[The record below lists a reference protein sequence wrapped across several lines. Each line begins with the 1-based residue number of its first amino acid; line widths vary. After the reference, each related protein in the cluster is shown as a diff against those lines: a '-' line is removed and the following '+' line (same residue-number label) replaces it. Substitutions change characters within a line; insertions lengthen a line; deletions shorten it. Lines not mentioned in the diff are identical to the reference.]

1 MRAGPPRPSN
11 GPSPDGLPPSAGR
24 DGPAGAAGWD
34 DTEPRLAVARLN
46 WANRQAE
53 AVETADRLLGELTA
67 PQEILGVQL
76 AKLSALLN
84 MDRLRDCPPLIDA
97 AWALIQEH
105 GARPAD
111 VGEFHAFAA
120 FFAYRKGSLERCITD
135 LVRGA
140 QALEATMS
148 DQRAVRPWISMA
160 VTYSLVGFHRHAVA
174 AQQHAEDIARFGTAE
189 DRRLTAH
196 PEIRVRQA
204 VFLDQRGETAPAKAV
219 LRDLVDHL
227 NADDL
232 IAMEVPYL
240 GYAMARYAVLGGSYE
255 GDARG
260 LLRLRNK
267 QFPESVELARLG
279 EAALRIA
286 EGRPAEALELLSDA
300 RTAQTRLGRAEVPRL
315 RALAH
320 IASGDLAAAHTADRE
335 VTYLL
340 ARASDQVYD
349 LFVDGI
355 TARLD
360 FDELRR
366 NVTRYA
372 DEAQTDP
379 LTGLPNRRHLERYVT
394 AMTARG
400 GSGVLGVADLDGF
413 KEVNT
418 VHGHLIGDEV
428 LQQVA
433 AVLSRTLRAGD
444 FLARYGGDEFV
455 IVLPG
460 TSIAE
465 SREVVA
471 RLSAAVAAHDWS
483 GLAPG
488 TPVSLTMGLTALTGQ
503 GLEEAFREADLLML
517 EAKGHRGVPG
527 DS

>member
-1 MRAGPPRPSN
+1 MRPDDLP
-11 GPSPDGLPPSAGR
+11 PDGLASVGPDTHGTSA
-24 DGPAGAAGWD
+24 D
-34 DTEPRLAVARLN
+34 DLSAEEDEPRLTVARLN
-46 WANRQAE
+46 WANRQIE
-53 AVETADRLLGELTA
+53 AVETADRLLAGLTA
-67 PQEILGVQL
+67 PQDVLGVLL

-84 MDRLRDCPPLIDA
+84 MDRLRDCPPIIDA

-111 VGEFHAFAA
+111 VGEFHAVAA
-120 FFAYRKGSLERCITD
+120 FFSYRRGSLERCITD

-140 QALEATMS
+140 QALEATTA
-148 DQRAVRPWISMA
+148 DRRAVRPWISMA

-174 AQQHAEDIARFGTAE
+174 AQRHAEDIARFGTDE

-204 VFLDQRGETAPAKAV
+204 VFLDQRGETGAAKAV
-219 LRDLVDHL
+219 LGDLVDRL
-227 NADDL
+227 NASDL
-232 IAMEVPYL
+232 IAIEVPYL

-255 GDARG
+255 GDPRR
-260 LLRLRNK
+260 LLRLRHHE
-267 QFPESVELARLG
+267 FPESIELSRLG
-279 EAALRIA
+279 DAALHIV
-286 EGRPAEALELLSDA
+286 EGRPRQALELLGDA

-315 RALAH
+315 KALAY
-320 IASGDLAAAHTADRE
+320 IACGDHAAAHAADRE

-366 NVTRYA
+366 NVSRYA

-379 LTGLPNRRHLERYVT
+379 LTSLPNRRHLERYVSELT
-394 AMTARG
+394 TRG

-418 VHGHLIGDEV
+418 VHGHLVGDEV

-460 TSIAE
+460 TVLAE
-465 SREVVA
+465 SAEVVA
-471 RLSAAVAAHDWS
+471 RLTTAVAAHDWAD
-483 GLAPG
+483 LAPG
-488 TPVSLTMGLTALTGQ
+488 TPVSLTMGLTALAGQ
-503 GLEEAFREADLLML
+503 GLAEAFREADLLML
-517 EAKGHRGVPG
+517 KAKGGQGSR
-527 DS
+527 D

>member
-1 MRAGPPRPSN
+1 MRA
-11 GPSPDGLPPSAGR
+11 DDLPSAE
-24 DGPAGAAGWD
+24 D
-34 DTEPRLAVARLN
+34 DPRLAVARLN
-46 WANRQAE
+46 WANQQAE
-53 AVETADRLLGELTA
+53 AIALADRLLAELLQ
-67 PQEILGVQL
+67 PQDILGVQL

-84 MDRLRDCPPLIDA
+84 MDRLRDCPPVIDA

-111 VGEFHAFAA
+111 VGEFHALAA

-140 QALEATMS
+140 QSLEATTA
-148 DQRAVRPWISMA
+148 DRRAIRPWISMA

-174 AQQHAEDIARFGTAE
+174 AQRHAEDIARFGTAE

-204 VFLDQRGETAPAKAV
+204 VFLDQRGETGAAKAV
-219 LRDLVDHL
+219 LGDLVDRV
-227 NADDL
+227 NPEDL
-232 IAMEVPYL
+232 ITIEVPYL
-240 GYAMARYAVLGGSYE
+240 GYAMARYGVLGGRYE
-255 GDARG
+255 GDPRR
-260 LLRLRNK
+260 LLRLAHEQ
-267 QFPESVELARLG
+267 QFPESTELFRLG
-279 EAALRIA
+279 EAALTIT
-286 EGRPAEALELLSDA
+286 EGRPEEALALLSEA

-315 RALAH
+315 KALAH
-320 IASGDLAAAHTADRE
+320 IASGDYAAAHAAERE

-340 ARASDQVYD
+340 ARASEQVYD

-366 NVTRYA
+366 NASRYA

-379 LTGLPNRRHLERYVT
+379 LTGLPNRRHLERYVAELT
-394 AMTARG
+394 AIG
-400 GSGVLGVADLDGF
+400 DSGVLCVADLDGF

-418 VHGHLIGDEV
+418 VHGHLVGDEV
-428 LQQVA
+428 LTQVA
-433 AVLSRTLRAGD
+433 AVLSRALRAGD

-460 TSIAE
+460 TRLAE
-465 SREVVA
+465 SREVVS
-471 RLSAAVAAHDWS
+471 RLTAAVAAHDWS

-488 TPVSLTMGLTALTGQ
+488 TPVAVTMGLTALEGQ
-503 GLEEAFREADLLML
+503 GLAEAFREADLLML
-517 EAKGHRGVPG
+517 QAKEPQQNKQA
-527 DS
+527 

>member
-1 MRAGPPRPSN
+1 MRADELPLDDPL
-11 GPSPDGLPPSAGR
+11 PDG
-24 DGPAGAAGWD
+24 D
-34 DTEPRLAVARLN
+34 EPRLAVARLN
-46 WANRQAE
+46 WANRQPE
-53 AVETADRLLGELTA
+53 AVAEADRLLGRITA
-67 PQEILGVQL
+67 PEEVLGVLL

-84 MDRLRDCPPLIDA
+84 MDRLRDCPPIIDA

-140 QALEATMS
+140 QALEATTA
-148 DQRAVRPWISMA
+148 DRRAIRPWISMA

-174 AQQHAEDIARFGTAE
+174 AQRHAEDIARFGTAE

-204 VFLDQRGETAPAKAV
+204 VFLDQRGETAAAKAV
-219 LRDLVDHL
+219 LGDLVEELDPE
-227 NADDL
+227 DL

-240 GYAMARYAVLGGSYE
+240 GYAMARYAVLGGTYE
-255 GDARG
+255 GDARQ
-260 LLRLRNK
+260 LLRLRHE
-267 QFPESVELARLG
+267 QFPEGIELSRLG
-279 EAALRIA
+279 EAALHIV
-286 EGRPAEALELLSDA
+286 ENRPQEALDLLGDA

-320 IASGDLAAAHTADRE
+320 IASGDHAAAHAADRE

-366 NVTRYA
+366 NVSRYA

-379 LTGLPNRRHLERYVT
+379 LTGLPNRRHLERYV
-394 AMTARG
+394 AEMTARG
-400 GSGVLGVADLDGF
+400 SSGVLGVADLDGF

-433 AVLSRTLRAGD
+433 AVLSRTLRTGD

-460 TSIAE
+460 TGLAE
-465 SREVVA
+465 SQEVVA
-471 RLSAAVAAHDWS
+471 RLTAAVAAHDWGS
-483 GLAPG
+483 LAPG
-488 TPVSLTMGLTALTGQ
+488 TPVTLTMGQTALAGQ
-503 GLEEAFREADLLML
+503 GLAEAFREADLLML
-517 EAKGHRGVPG
+517 EAKSRRDKPPDVSGGG
-527 DS
+527 EEEYGA

>member
-1 MRAGPPRPSN
+1 MRADNLPS
-11 GPSPDGLPPSAGR
+11 DG
-24 DGPAGAAGWD
+24 D
-34 DTEPRLAVARLN
+34 EPRLAVARLN

-53 AVETADRLLGELTA
+53 AVELADRLLAGLTV
-67 PQEILGVQL
+67 PQDVLGVQL
-76 AKLSALLN
+76 AKISALLN
-84 MDRLRDCPPLIDA
+84 MDRLRECPPTIDA
-97 AWALIQEH
+97 AWANIQEH

-111 VGEFHAFAA
+111 VGEFHALAA
-120 FFAYRKGSLERCITD
+120 FFAYRRGSLERCITD

-140 QALEATMS
+140 QALEETTA
-148 DQRAVRPWISMA
+148 DQRAFRPWMSMA

-174 AQQHAEDIARFGTAE
+174 AQQHAEDIARFGSAE

-204 VFLDQRGETAPAKAV
+204 VFLDQRGESGAAKAV
-219 LRDLVDHL
+219 LGDLVDRL
-227 NADDL
+227 NAEDL

-240 GYAMARYAVLGGSYE
+240 GYAMARYAVLGGTYE
-255 GDARG
+255 GDARR
-260 LLRLRNK
+260 LLRLNHE
-267 QFPESVELARLG
+267 QFPESMELSRLG
-279 EAALRIA
+279 EAALNIA
-286 EGRPAEALELLSDA
+286 EGRPKEALEWLGDA

-315 RALAH
+315 RALAY
-320 IASGDLAAAHTADRE
+320 IASGDHAAAHAADRE

-366 NVTRYA
+366 NVSRYA

-394 AMTARG
+394 DLTTRG
-400 GSGVLGVADLDGF
+400 GTGVLGVADLDGF

-418 VHGHLIGDEV
+418 VHGHLVGDEV

-460 TSIAE
+460 TALAE
-465 SREVVA
+465 SSEVVT
-471 RLSAAVAAHDWS
+471 RLTAAVTAHDWS

-488 TPVSLTMGLTALTGQ
+488 TPVSLTMGLTALAGQ
-503 GLEEAFREADLLML
+503 GLAEAFREADMLML
-517 EAKGHRGVPG
+517 RAKGDRGDESAAG
-527 DS
+527 TDR

>member
-1 MRAGPPRPSN
+1 MAPVGSRVDDGTVPDPTEQSPS
-11 GPSPDGLPPSAGR
+11 SEPD
-24 DGPAGAAGWD
+24 
-34 DTEPRLAVARLN
+34 EPRLAVARLN

-53 AVETADRLLGELTA
+53 AVAEADRLLAGLSA
-67 PQEILGVQL
+67 PQDVLAVQL
-76 AKLSALLN
+76 AKVSALLN
-84 MDRLRDCPPLIDA
+84 MDRLRDCPPIIDA
-97 AWALIQEH
+97 AWAIIQEH

-111 VGEFHAFAA
+111 VGEFHALAA
-120 FFAYRKGSLERCITD
+120 FFAYRKGSLERCVTD

-140 QALEATMS
+140 QALEATTN

-174 AQQHAEDIARFGTAE
+174 TQRHAEDIARFGSTE

-204 VFLDQRGETAPAKAV
+204 VFLDQRGETGSAKAV
-219 LRDLVDHL
+219 LGDLVDRL
-227 NADDL
+227 RAEDL

-240 GYAMARYAVLGGSYE
+240 GYAMARYAALGGSYE
-255 GDARG
+255 GDARL
-260 LLRLRNK
+260 LLRLENA

-279 EAALRIA
+279 EAAMQIA
-286 EGRPAEALELLSDA
+286 EGNSEKALELLGDA
-300 RTAQTRLGRAEVPRL
+300 RTSQTRLGRAEVPRL

-320 IASGDLAAAHTADRE
+320 IAAGDHAAAHAADRE

-366 NVTRYA
+366 NIGRYA

-394 AMTARG
+394 ELTGRG
-400 GSGVLGVADLDGF
+400 GGGVLGVADLDGF

-418 VHGHLIGDEV
+418 VHGHLVGDEV

-433 AVLSRTLRAGD
+433 AVLSRTLRGDD

-460 TSIAE
+460 TALAE
-465 SREVVA
+465 SQEVVT
-471 RLSAAVAAHDWS
+471 RLTAAVAAHDWS

-488 TPVSLTMGLTALTGQ
+488 TPVSVTMGVTALAGR
-503 GLEEAFREADLLML
+503 GLAEAFREADLLML
-517 EAKGHRGVPG
+517 EAKNQPA
-527 DS
+527 

>member
-1 MRAGPPRPSN
+1 M
-11 GPSPDGLPPSAGR
+11 
-24 DGPAGAAGWD
+24 AGAAGLFD
-34 DTEPRLAVARLN
+34 DGNVPAKDSAVEPRLVVARLN

-53 AVETADRLLGELTA
+53 AVKTADELLEELTA
-67 PQEILGVQL
+67 PQDVLGVQL

-84 MDRLRDCPPLIDA
+84 MDRLSDCPPVIDA
-97 AWALIQEH
+97 AWVLVQEH
-105 GARPAD
+105 GAQPAD
-111 VGEFHAFAA
+111 IGEFHALAA
-120 FFAYRKGSLERCITD
+120 FFAYRKGSLERCVTD

-148 DQRAVRPWISMA
+148 DRRAVRPWISMA

-174 AQQHAEDIARFGTAE
+174 AQRHAEDIARFGTAE

-204 VFLDQRGETAPAKAV
+204 VFLDQRGESGTAKAV
-219 LRDLVDHL
+219 LADLVDSL
-227 NADDL
+227 SAENL

-240 GYAMARYAVLGGSYE
+240 GYAKARYATLGGSYE
-255 GDARG
+255 GDARR
-260 LLRLRNK
+260 LLHLEHE
-267 QFPESVELARLG
+267 QFPESVELSRLG
-279 EAALRIA
+279 YAALHIA
-286 EGRPAEALELLSDA
+286 EGRPKEALDLLSGA
-300 RTAQTRLGRAEVPRL
+300 RTGQTRLGRAEVPRL

-320 IASGDLAAAHTADRE
+320 IARGDHAAAHAADRE

-379 LTGLPNRRHLERYVT
+379 LTGLPNRRHLERFV
-394 AMTARG
+394 ADLTARG

-418 VHGHLIGDEV
+418 VHGHLVGDEV

-455 IVLPG
+455 AVLPG
-460 TSIAE
+460 TSLAE

-471 RLSAAVAAHDWS
+471 RLKAAVAAHDWA

-488 TPVSLTMGLTALTGQ
+488 TPVSLTMGVTALAGQ
-503 GLEEAFREADLLML
+503 GLAEAFREADLLML
-517 EAKGHRGVPG
+517 EAKVGRGAERG
-527 DS
+527 L